1 MNAQKVIEE
10 PRGNTDS
17 ELQRDVMDELAAQ
30 PNVDASQIRVSVK
43 DGVVILSGHVNS
55 YVEKYAAEKAAKRVR
70 GVKAVVNELDV
81 QLLGGNQRSDED
93 LAFEALR
100 ALRSHIVLAPLE
112 IRVTVRDGVVSL
124 EGEVEWQYQKDA
136 AERAI
141 RYLPGLKGVM
151 NLIRVKP
158 RLIPSTL
165 KAQIEAALRRTAE
178 IDAGGIVVEV
188 EDGKVT
194 LTGRV
199 RSLQE
204 KEKAEQVAW
213 SAPGVESVENLL
225 TVEP

>member
-1 MNAQKVIEE
+1 MDAQKVIEE
-10 PRGNTDS
+10 PRGKTDS
-17 ELQRDVMDELAAQ
+17 ELERDVMDEIAAQ
-30 PNVDASQIRVSVK
+30 PNVDANQIRVSVK

-55 YVEKYAAEKAAKRVR
+55 YVEKYAAEKAAKRVS

-81 QLLGGNQRSDED
+81 QLLGGSQRSDED

-100 ALRSHIVLAPLE
+100 ALRSHIVLAPLD
-112 IRVTVRDGVVSL
+112 IRVTVRDGVVFL
-124 EGEVEWQYQKDA
+124 EGEVEWQYQKVA

-141 RYLPGLKGVM
+141 RYLPGLRGIT

-158 RLIPSTL
+158 RLTPSTL

-178 IDAGGIVVEV
+178 IDASRIVVEV

-199 RSLQE
+199 RSLKE

-213 SAPGVESVENLL
+213 SAPGVGSVENLL